1 MRRVGGGTLLAVIGA
16 MACTGVAAP
25 ALAGGQIV
33 VEAPVPSANVLP
45 RTRAERSNYLET
57 STYADVVAFVDSL
70 RLAGLQYT
78 LGLLGRSTEGRWL
91 SYVVAS
97 RPAVGSPEEARRLGR
112 PIVYVQANIH
122 AGEVEG
128 KEALLALVRDLLA
141 DPKPNVLD
149 SIVLVALP
157 MYNTDGNERF
167 APQAVNRSEQNGPE
181 MVGQRPNGQG
191 LDLNRDYVKA
201 EAPETQASLTLLA
214 RWNPDLFVD
223 LHTTDGSFHGYALTY
238 APPLA
243 PVGIAGPFVRDSL
256 LPVLRQR
263 MRARD
268 GFETFDYGNFD
279 TEEAGYRGGVAGAS
293 RSAGDTAVHAWET
306 YDHRPRYGVN
316 YVGIRGRAAILSEAF
331 SHDPFERR
339 VKSTYA
345 FVRELLS
352 LAAERPASFRRIARA
367 TASGPAVG
375 SMLAIRARMT
385 SHPYRGP
392 VIVEDLEHV
401 ADSTA
406 LTQPG
411 VPRGMRRTGR
421 YRTLQLDVYDRFD
434 PEYSIAVPAAYAVPA
449 ERNDI
454 VRALRMHGIVV
465 EQVASAI
472 ETRTAS
478 FAIDSIVHAKRPFQ
492 GHNETTV
499 HGHWL
504 APRTVTLAAGS
515 YLVPTSQALGAL
527 AVYLL
532 EPESDD
538 GLVTW
543 NTLDNVI
550 QGGADF
556 PVARVLMLPGV
567 ARRAVP

>member
-1 MRRVGGGTLLAVIGA
+1 MVIA
-16 MACTGVAAP
+16 IAGVVSCAITP
-25 ALAGGQIV
+25 EPVSGQIMV
-33 VEAPVPSANVLP
+33 QVPVPSAKILP
-45 RTRAERSNYLET
+45 RTRAERSGYLET
-57 STYADVVAFVDSL
+57 STVADVNAFIDSL
-70 RLAGLQYT
+70 RLAELPFTMGLF
-78 LGLLGRSTEGRWL
+78 GRSPEGRWIP
-91 SYVVAS
+91 YIIAS
-97 RPAVGSPEEARRLGR
+97 RPAVGSPEDARRSRR
-112 PIVYVQANIH
+112 PVVYVQANIH

-141 DPKPNVLD
+141 EKKPNVLD
-149 SIVLVALP
+149 SIVLIAVP
-157 MYNTDGNERF
+157 IYNTDGNEKF
-167 APQAVNRSEQNGPE
+167 APQATNRGEQNGPE

-201 EAPETQASLTLLA
+201 EAPETQASLLAFA

-256 LPVLRQR
+256 LPLLRQR

-279 TEEAGYRGGVAGAS
+279 VEDAGYRGGAVGAD
-293 RSAGDTAVHAWET
+293 RAPGDTAVHAWET

-345 FVRELLS
+345 FVHEILS
-352 LAAERPASFRRIARA
+352 LAAAKPASFRRIARA
-367 TASGPAVG
+367 QAAGPKVG
-375 SMLAIRARMT
+375 SMLAIRAHMT
-385 SHPYRGP
+385 RTPYRGP
-392 VIVEDLEHV
+392 VIVEGLEHL
-401 ADSTA
+401 ADTTV

-411 VPRGMRRTGR
+411 VPRGMRRTGQ

-434 PEYSIAVPAAYAVPA
+434 AEYSIPVPAAYAIPA
-449 ERNDI
+449 ERDDI
-454 VRALRMHGIVV
+454 VRALRMHGVLV
-465 EQVASAI
+465 ERIAAPVEASI
-472 ETRTAS
+472 TA
-478 FAIDSIVHAKRPFQ
+478 FAIDSISHARRAFQ
-492 GHNETTV
+492 GHNETTL
-499 HGHWL
+499 HGRWL
-504 APRTVTLAAGS
+504 APRATTLAAGS
-515 YLVPTSQALGAL
+515 YLVPTAQSLGAL

-538 GLVTW
+538 GFVTW
-543 NTLDNVI
+543 NTLDLLVH
-550 QGGADF
+550 GGAEF
-556 PVARVLMLPGV
+556 PIVRVPAIPAV
-567 ARRAVP
+567 SRRAVP

>member
-1 MRRVGGGTLLAVIGA
+1 VRRALAVVA
-16 MACTGVAAP
+16 VAAAVGCIGVIAP
-25 ALAGGQIV
+25 ARVAGQIT
-33 VEAPVPSANVLP
+33 VEVPVPSAKVLP
-45 RTRAERSNYLET
+45 HTRAERSGYLET
-57 STYADVVAFVDSL
+57 STFADVNAFIDSL
-70 RLAGLQYT
+70 RLAELPYT
-78 LGLLGRSTEGRWL
+78 LGLLGRSPEGRWL

-97 RPAVGSPEEARRLGR
+97 RPAVAGPEEARRLGR

-149 SIVLVALP
+149 SIVLIALP
-157 MYNTDGNERF
+157 IYNTDGNEKF

-201 EAPETQASLTLLA
+201 EAPETRASLALLA
-214 RWNPDLFVD
+214 RWDPDLLVD

-243 PVGIAGPFVRDSL
+243 PVGIAGAFVRDSL

-263 MRARD
+263 MRTRD

-279 TEEAGYRGGVAGAS
+279 VEDAGYRGGVAGAD
-293 RSAGDTAVHAWET
+293 RAPGDTAVHAWET

-316 YVGIRGRAAILSEAF
+316 YVGVRGRAAILSEAF

-352 LAAERPASFRRIARA
+352 LAAERRASLKRVARA
-367 TASGPAVG
+367 GATGPKPG
-375 SMLAIRARMT
+375 TMLAVRARMT
-385 SHPYRGP
+385 HSPYRGP
-392 VIVEDLEHV
+392 VIVEDMERM
-401 ADSTA
+401 ADSTV

-411 VPRGMRRTGR
+411 VPRGMRRTGH
-421 YRTLQLDVYDRFD
+421 YRTVQLDVYDRFD
-434 PEYSIAVPAAYAVPA
+434 PEYSVPVPAAYAIPA
-449 ERNDI
+449 DRDDV
-454 VRALRMHGIVV
+454 VRALRMHGVV
-465 EQVASAI
+465 VQRLVAPVKASV
-472 ETRTAS
+472 TA
-478 FAIDSIVHAKRPFQ
+478 FTVDSIVHARRTFQ
-492 GHNETTV
+492 GHNETTL
-499 HGHWL
+499 HGRWL
-504 APRTVTLAAGS
+504 APRTSTLAAGS
-515 YLVPTSQALGAL
+515 YVVPTAQALGAL

-538 GLVTW
+538 GFVTW
-543 NTLDNVI
+543 NTLDGI
-550 QGGADF
+550 LHDGAEF
-556 PVARVLMLPGV
+556 PIVRLPV
-567 ARRAVP
+567 MPKVSRRAVP

>member
-1 MRRVGGGTLLAVIGA
+1 MRRALAAI
-16 MACTGVAAP
+16 
-25 ALAGGQIV
+25 ALAGAVACAGMLVPAPVAGQIT
-33 VEAPVPSANVLP
+33 VEAPVPTATVLP
-45 RTRAERSNYLET
+45 RTRAERTGYRET
-57 STYADVVAFVDSL
+57 STYADVIAFIDSL
-70 RLAGLQYT
+70 RLAGLQYNI
-78 LGLLGRSTEGRWL
+78 GLLGRSQEGRWL
-91 SYVVAS
+91 SCVIAS
-97 RPAVGSPEEARRLGR
+97 RHRVNTPADARRLGL

-141 DPKPNVLD
+141 EQKPNVLD
-149 SIVLVALP
+149 SIVLIAVP
-157 MYNTDGNERF
+157 IYNMDGNEKL

-201 EAPETQASLTLLA
+201 EAPETWASLRAFA
-214 RWNPDLFVD
+214 RWDPDLFVD

-243 PVGIAGPFVRDSL
+243 PVGIAGSFVRDSL

-279 TEEAGYRGGVAGAS
+279 VEDAAYRGGAAGAE
-293 RSAGDTAVHAWET
+293 RAPGDTAVHAWET

-339 VKSTYA
+339 VKATYA
-345 FVRELLS
+345 FVREILS
-352 LAAERPASFRRIARA
+352 LAAAKPASFRRIARA
-367 TASGPAVG
+367 QASGPKVG
-375 SMLAIRARMT
+375 SMLAIRAHMT
-385 SHPYRGP
+385 RTPYRGP
-392 VIVEDLEHV
+392 VIVEDMERL
-401 ADSTA
+401 ADTTV

-434 PEYSIAVPAAYAVPA
+434 PEYSVRVPAAYAIPA
-449 ERNDI
+449 GREDV
-454 VRALRMHGIVV
+454 VRALRMHGVV
-465 EQVASAI
+465 VDSIIAPARLSV
-472 ETRTAS
+472 TA
-478 FAIDSIVHAKRPFQ
+478 FAIDSISHARRPFQ
-492 GHNETTV
+492 GHNETTL
-499 HGHWL
+499 HGRWL
-504 APRTVTLAAGS
+504 APRTTRLAAGS
-515 YLVPTSQALGAL
+515 YLVRTSQPLGAL

-543 NTLDNVI
+543 NTLDAVLRN
-550 QGGADF
+550 GAEF
-556 PVARVLMLPGV
+556 PIVRVT
-567 ARRAVP
+567 RAPAVSSKAVR

>member
-1 MRRVGGGTLLAVIGA
+1 MSRALAVIA
-16 MACTGVAAP
+16 VAGV
-25 ALAGGQIV
+25 LAGVGGTSGSASGQV
-33 VEAPVPSANVLP
+33 MVQVPVPSAHVLP
-45 RTRAERSNYLET
+45 RTRAERSGYLET
-57 STYADVVAFVDSL
+57 STFADINAFIDSL
-70 RLAGLQYT
+70 RLAGLEYGT
-78 LGLLGRSTEGRWL
+78 GLYGRSAEGRWIPYIIATRL
-91 SYVVAS
+91 PVST
-97 RPAVGSPEEARRLGR
+97 PEQARRLKR
-112 PIVYVQANIH
+112 PVVYVQANIH

-141 DPKPNVLD
+141 EEKPNVLD
-149 SIVLVALP
+149 SLVLIAVP
-157 MYNTDGNERF
+157 IYNTDGNEKF

-201 EAPETQASLTLLA
+201 EAPETQSSLRVFA
-214 RWNPDLFVD
+214 RWDPDLFVD

-243 PVGIAGPFVRDSL
+243 PVGIAGAFVRDSL

-263 MRARD
+263 MRTRD

-279 TEEAGYRGGVAGAS
+279 VEDPSYRGGAAGAG
-293 RSAGDTAVHAWET
+293 RAPGDTAVHAWET

-345 FVRELLS
+345 FVHEILS
-352 LAAERPASFRRIARA
+352 LVAAKPASFRRIARA
-367 TASGPAVG
+367 QATGPKPG
-375 SMLAIRARMT
+375 SMLAIRAHMT
-385 SHPYRGP
+385 RTPYRGP
-392 VIVEDLEHV
+392 VLVEEMERL
-401 ADSTA
+401 ADTAA

-434 PEYSIAVPAAYAVPA
+434 PEYSVPVPAAYAIPA
-449 ERNDI
+449 GREDVI
-454 VRALRMHGIVV
+454 RALRMHGVV
-465 EQVASAI
+465 VNRILAPVRVSV
-472 ETRTAS
+472 TA
-478 FAIDSIVHAKRPFQ
+478 FTVDSIGHARRSFQ
-492 GHNETTV
+492 GHNETTL
-499 HGHWL
+499 HGRWL
-504 APRTVTLAAGS
+504 APRTISLAAGS
-515 YLVPTSQALGAL
+515 YLVRTGQPLGAL

-538 GLVTW
+538 GLVSW
-543 NTLDNVI
+543 NTLDAVL
-550 QGGADF
+550 GSGAEF
-556 PVARVLMLPGV
+556 PVVRVTRAPV
-567 ARRAVP
+567 VSSRAVP

>member
-1 MRRVGGGTLLAVIGA
+1 MRRALGFIAIAGAVACAGA
-16 MACTGVAAP
+16 V
-25 ALAGGQIV
+25 
-33 VEAPVPSANVLP
+33 APVSAAAQIMVQVPVPVSKALP
-45 RTRAERSNYLET
+45 RTRAERTGYLET
-57 STYADVVAFVDSL
+57 STLADVNAFIDSL
-70 RLAGLQYT
+70 GLAELHYT
-78 LGLLGRSTEGRWL
+78 LGLFGRSPEGRWIP
-91 SYVVAS
+91 YIVAS
-97 RPAVGSPEEARRLGR
+97 RPAVANPEEARRLKR

-149 SIVLVALP
+149 SIVLVAVP
-157 MYNTDGNERF
+157 IYNTDGNEKF
-167 APQAVNRSEQNGPE
+167 APQAVNRPEQNGPE

-191 LDLNRDYVKA
+191 LDLNRDYVKG
-201 EAPETQASLTLLA
+201 EAPETRTSFLA
-214 RWNPDLFVD
+214 LERWNPDLFVD

-256 LPVLRQR
+256 LPVLRER
-263 MRARD
+263 MRTRD

-279 TEEAGYRGGVAGAS
+279 VEDAGYRGGFAGAG
-293 RSAGDTAVHAWET
+293 RAPGDTAVHAWET

-345 FVRELLS
+345 FVHEILS
-352 LAAERPASFRRIARA
+352 LAAERRASFRRLARA
-367 TASGPAVG
+367 TGPKTG
-375 SMLAIRARMT
+375 SMLAIRAHMT
-385 SHPYRGP
+385 RTPYRGP
-392 VIVEDLEHV
+392 VIVEDMERL
-401 ADSTA
+401 ADTTV

-411 VPRGMRRTGR
+411 VPRGMRRTGH

-434 PEYSIAVPAAYAVPA
+434 AEYSIPVPAAYAIPP
-449 ERNDI
+449 ERDDI
-454 VRALRMHGIVV
+454 VRALRMHGIAV
-465 EQVASAI
+465 ERTRAPVRASV
-472 ETRTAS
+472 TA
-478 FAIDSIVHAKRPFQ
+478 FTIDSIAHAKRTFQ
-492 GHNETTV
+492 GHNETTL
-499 HGHWL
+499 HGRWS
-504 APRTVTLAAGS
+504 APRTTSLPAGTF
-515 YLVPTSQALGAL
+515 LVATSQPLGAL

-543 NTLDNVI
+543 NALDNI
-550 QGGADF
+550 LHDGAEF
-556 PVARVLMLPGV
+556 PVVRVPAAPAV